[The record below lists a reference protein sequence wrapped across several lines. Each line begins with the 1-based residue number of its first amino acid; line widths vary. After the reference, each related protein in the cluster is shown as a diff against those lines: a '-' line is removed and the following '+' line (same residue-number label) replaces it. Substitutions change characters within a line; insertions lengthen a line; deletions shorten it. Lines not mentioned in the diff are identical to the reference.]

1 MRKKLT
7 ILGGLAMLCLT
18 IATKAQTT
26 LYFENFNAGG
36 AAFTMNASDIGSD
49 PAATGNR
56 WVTNATYNSFFG
68 NTPTQPAGIV
78 GNPTSTYMHIRSALT
93 ANATFL
99 APADGN
105 KLTKMNTG
113 VSTLGATNVT
123 LSFWLLCNGDA
134 IATDAYF
141 GRTYYSI
148 DGGNTWI
155 QNPTTYAQIDSWTQ
169 VTVTNPVFDNQADL
183 RFAFMWVQNSA
194 NEFVAA
200 DPAYSIDDV
209 KIEGITNITNSIT
222 TGTIS
227 GSPFCAGA
235 TFTVPFTSSGTFNG
249 GNTYTAQLSD
259 ASGSFTSPI
268 NIGTLVSTANAGTI
282 SVTIPGGT
290 PTGSGYLIR
299 IISDN
304 PAITGTSSLAFTI
317 NAPVTP
323 TFTAISNV
331 CQNAAAPVLPTT
343 SNNGISGTWS
353 PAVST
358 ATAGTT
364 TYTFTPNVG
373 QCAVSTTLD
382 ITVDANVTPTFT
394 AVANVCQNATA
405 PVLPTTS
412 NNGISGTWSPAVST
426 ATAGTTTYTFTPTAG
441 QCAVSTTLDITV
453 DANVTPTFTAV
464 ANVCQNATA
473 PVLPTTSNN
482 GISGTWSPAVSTA
495 IAGTTTYTFTPSAGQ
510 CAVSTTLD
518 ITVDAN
524 VTPTFTAVAN
534 VCQNATAPV
543 LPTNSN
549 NGITGA
555 WSPAVSTATAGTT
568 TYTFTP
574 NAGQCAISTTLN
586 ITVDAPVTPTFA
598 TIGPLCLNA
607 SAPSL
612 PGASN
617 NTTPIIGTWSP
628 ATINTASA
636 GITTYT
642 FTPNVGECATTTTL
656 DIEIT
661 NSITPVF
668 SAIGPLCLGSTA
680 PSLPTTSNNI
690 PAISGTWSPAVINT
704 ASVGTFTYTFTPDA
718 GQCAGTT
725 TMDITIT
732 NSITPS
738 FAAIGPFCENTTPT
752 TLPLSST
759 NLPAITGTWNPATI
773 NTSTVGI
780 VTYTFTPD
788 AGQCAANATLDIE
801 ITAANI
807 NPIFSAIGPLCL
819 NSAPPSLANIS
830 TNAITG
836 TWNPATINTT
846 TAGISTYT
854 FTPNAG
860 QCATIATMDIEITTS
875 IIPSFAAIGPL
886 CLNSAAPTLPTSSTN
901 LPAITGTWNPSSIST
916 SSIGI
921 VTYNFTADPNQC
933 AANTTMDI
941 EVSNSITPTFT
952 AIAPICQGAA
962 APSLPSSSNNIP
974 AITGTWSPSSINTN
988 VSGIVTYT
996 FTPDAGQCGITTT
1009 MDVEVIAAPPAP
1021 AITIAANITTICSGQ
1036 SVDFTATPNSSNT
1049 GDIIQWFING
1059 TAVTG
1064 GTGLLFSSNTLNNN
1078 DQITAVFTPS
1088 SSCLSGQTA
1097 TSNIILITVNPTV
1110 TPTVSISTSSTIICE
1125 GDNVTFN
1132 AIVNGGGS
1140 NPQLQWFIN
1149 GNAVSGATGNSFS
1162 SSTLANNEQVTV
1174 QLTSNAPCASPTTA
1188 SSNTLVMSVSPY
1200 GTPTISIAADKSIIC
1215 VGQVV
1220 TFNATTQFGG
1230 AAPQF
1235 IWQIGSNSFTSTNS
1249 TFTATGL
1256 TSTVSI
1262 SCTMI
1267 SNYACTTNDS
1277 AISNSI
1283 SIQVNPVP
1291 SVTLSEDVTIQ
1302 EGESTTLTATTSE
1315 NLTYLWSPSES
1326 LSCSD
1331 CLSPTAAPLETTV
1344 YNFVV
1349 TDPATNCSASDSLK
1363 VTVIR
1368 NYDIW
1373 VPNAFSP
1380 NNDNINDY
1388 FAVRGNNIKEFTIK
1402 IYDRWGTKLFE
1413 TSNIAEVWSGDYQN
1427 RKVNS
1432 GVYVY
1437 VLDYILNDGTTN
1449 AVKGNIT
1456 VSN

>member
-1 MRKKLT
+1 MRKKLS
-7 ILGGLAMLCLT
+7 ILCGLAMLCLS
-18 IATKAQTT
+18 IAVKAQTT

-78 GNPTSTYMHIRSALT
+78 GNPTSTYMHIRSGLT

-105 KLTKMNTG
+105 KLTKMNAG

-123 LSFWLLCNGDA
+123 MSFWFLCNGDA

-148 DGGNTWI
+148 DGGTTWI
-155 QNPTTYAQIDSWTQ
+155 QNPTEYAQIDTWTQ
-169 VTVTNPVFDNQADL
+169 ATVTNPIFDNQADL

-200 DPAYSIDDV
+200 DPAFSIDDV

-222 TGTIS
+222 TGAIT

-235 TFTVPFTSSGTFNG
+235 TFNVPFTSSGTFNG
-249 GNTYTAQLSD
+249 GNTYTAQLSN
-259 ASGSFTSPI
+259 AAGSFAAPT
-268 NIGTLVSTANAGTI
+268 NIGTLASTANSGTI

-323 TFTAISNV
+323 TFTAI
-331 CQNAAAPVLPTT
+331 
-343 SNNGISGTWS
+343 
-353 PAVST
+353 
-358 ATAGTT
+358 
-364 TYTFTPNVG
+364 
-373 QCAVSTTLD
+373 
-382 ITVDANVTPTFT
+382 
-394 AVANVCQNATA
+394 ANVCQNATA

-412 NNGISGTWSPAVST
+412 NNGITGTWSPAVST
-426 ATAGTTTYTFTPTAG
+426 ATVGTATYTFTPGAGQCAVATTLNITVDANVTPTFTAIPNVCQNATAPVLPTTSNNGITGTWSPAVSTASAGTTTYTFTPSAG
-441 QCAVSTTLDITV
+441 QCAFSTTLDITV
-453 DANVTPTFTAV
+453 DANVTPTFTAI

-482 GISGTWSPAVSTA
+482 GITGTWSPAVSTA
-495 IAGTTTYTFTPSAGQ
+495 SAGTTTYTFTPSAGQ
-510 CAVSTTLD
+510 CAVSTTL
-518 ITVDAN
+518 
-524 VTPTFTAVAN
+524 
-534 VCQNATAPV
+534 
-543 LPTNSN
+543 
-549 NGITGA
+549 
-555 WSPAVSTATAGTT
+555 
-568 TYTFTP
+568 
-574 NAGQCAISTTLN
+574 N

-598 TIGPLCLNA
+598 AIGPLCLNA

-612 PGASN
+612 PSSSN
-617 NTTPIIGTWSP
+617 NVTPISGTWSP
-628 ATINTASA
+628 ATINTATA

-642 FTPNVGECATTTTL
+642 FTPNVGACALTTTM

-661 NSITPVF
+661 NSITPIF

-680 PSLPTTSNNI
+680 PSLPTTSNNL

-704 ASVGTFTYTFTPDA
+704 ASVGIVTYTFTPDA
-718 GQCAGTT
+718 GQCAATT
-725 TMDITIT
+725 TMDITIS

-738 FAAIGPFCENTTPT
+738 FAAIGPFCQNTTPT

-759 NLPAITGTWNPATI
+759 NLPAITGTWSPSTI

-788 AGQCAANATLDIE
+788 AGQCAANTTMDIE
-801 ITAANI
+801 ITAPNI
-807 NPIFSAIGPLCL
+807 NPVFSPIGPLCL
-819 NSAPPSLANIS
+819 NSAPPALVISS

-854 FTPNAG
+854 FTPDAG
-860 QCATIATMDIEITTS
+860 QCATTATMDIEITTS
-875 IIPSFAAIGPL
+875 IVPTFAAIGPL
-886 CLNSAAPTLPTSSTN
+886 CLNSAAPSLPASSTN
-901 LPAITGTWNPSSIST
+901 LPAITGTWNPSTIST
-916 SSIGI
+916 SAIGI
-921 VTYNFTADPNQC
+921 VTYNFTADPGQC
-933 AANTTMDI
+933 AANTSMDI

-952 AIAPICQGAA
+952 AIAPICQGAT

-974 AITGTWSPSSINTN
+974 AITGSWSPASINTS

-996 FTPDAGQCGITTT
+996 FTPDAGQCGANTTL
-1009 MDVEVIAAPPAP
+1009 DVEVIAAPPAP
-1021 AITIAANITTICSGQ
+1021 SITISSNLTTICAGQ
-1036 SVDFTATPNSSNT
+1036 TVDFTATPNSSNA

-1064 GTGLLFSSNTLNNN
+1064 GTGLLFSSNNLNNN
-1078 DQITAVFTPS
+1078 DQVTAIFTPS
-1088 SSCLSGQTA
+1088 STCLSGQTA
-1097 TSNIILITVNPTV
+1097 TSNLILITVNPTV

-1140 NPQLQWFIN
+1140 NPQLQWSIN
-1149 GNAVSGATGNSFS
+1149 GNAVAGATGSSFS
-1162 SSTLANNEQVTV
+1162 SSTLASNDQVTV

-1200 GTPTISIAADKSIIC
+1200 GTPTISIAADRSIIC
-1215 VGQVV
+1215 IGQVV
-1220 TFNATTQFGG
+1220 TFTATIEFGG
-1230 AAPQF
+1230 PAPQF
-1235 IWQIGSNSFTSTNS
+1235 IWQVGGNSFATTSP

-1256 TSTVSI
+1256 TSNASI

-1277 AISNSI
+1277 ALSNTI
-1283 SIQVNPVP
+1283 SIQVNPIP

-1302 EGESTTLTATTSE
+1302 EGESTTLTATTSA
-1315 NLTYLWSPSES
+1315 NLTYNWTPTES
-1326 LSCSD
+1326 LSCGD
-1331 CLSPTAAPLETTV
+1331 CLSPTASPLETTV
-1344 YNFVV
+1344 YTFVV
-1349 TDPATNCSASDSLK
+1349 TDPATSCSESDSLK

-1373 VPNAFSP
+1373 VPSAFSP
-1380 NNDNINDY
+1380 NGDQINDY
-1388 FAVRGNNIKEFTIK
+1388 FAVRGNNIKEFTIRV
-1402 IYDRWGTKLFE
+1402 YDRWGTKLFQ
-1413 TSNIAEVWSGDYQN
+1413 TSNIAEVWNGDYQN

-1449 AVKGNIT
+1449 TVKGNLT